1 MDRRSD
7 MPNSDADM
15 GLHPCKALP
24 PGLARAVGWLR
35 ERLDEPIH
43 LDTLAAVAGV
53 RPRALEVHFRRY
65 LRTTPLGWVR
75 RMRLARARQQL
86 LATWVAKSVTG
97 VAVANGFTEL
107 GRFAAQYRRQ
117 FGELPSQRLK
127 AVRGKSHTADEFA
140 DKALRLSWHALASA
154 FIVGPKSCSTALAN
168 AEHAQELAPQQ
179 ALPKAIAG
187 WCWSQRAAH
196 NFGATPAA
204 RSRAGVAARRP
215 GGTAC
220 AAGCARSE
228 PVQWSVDRRGG

>member
-53 RPRALEVHFRRY
+53 RPRTLEAHFRRY
-65 LRTTPLGWVR
+65 LGTTPLGWVR

-86 LATWVAKSVTG
+86 LATGVAKSVTG